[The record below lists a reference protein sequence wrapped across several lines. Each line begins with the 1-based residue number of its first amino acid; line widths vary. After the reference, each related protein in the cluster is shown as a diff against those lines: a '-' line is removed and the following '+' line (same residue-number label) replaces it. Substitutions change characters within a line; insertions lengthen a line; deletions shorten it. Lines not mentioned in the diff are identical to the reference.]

1 MEGFD
6 IIGYLL
12 GIAAAVGYMRA
23 QLRSIEKDIAELKGQ
38 IKDSSSVNEIG
49 NRIERS
55 EDE

>member
-23 QLRSIEKDIAELKGQ
+23 QLRSIEKDIAELKKQ

-49 NRIERS
+49 KRIERS